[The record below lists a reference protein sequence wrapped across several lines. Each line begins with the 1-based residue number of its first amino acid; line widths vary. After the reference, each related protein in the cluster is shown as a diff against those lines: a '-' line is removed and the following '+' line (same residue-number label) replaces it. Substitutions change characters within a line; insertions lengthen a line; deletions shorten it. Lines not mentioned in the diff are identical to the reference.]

1 MTKQE
6 ILEAIDSTIV
16 ANDKKAITAES
27 LANILR
33 EIATATPEGGGN
45 SGGEEVLK
53 FLLFDPMFGPEILD
67 YGDGVFSRDVVNAF
81 KEELLEGDATGMYES
96 IFKYYDKIFDN
107 NAVAY
112 SKLKEAALAG
122 KGVQAV
128 VDMSEISLIFTKWMY
143 EMQGIILDEA
153 GISAQFPAT
162 AFYSGM
168 SYMGEF
174 EGEAVVYIESEL
186 LSSMFDMK
194 GFVGMIL
201 HEDGGFSIDTL
212 TYILYI
218 PKEDYILEE
227 AEIKSNTKLYN
238 YLTSSADL
246 SLLTVMYSDGYNTY
260 EILPLSIST
269 TTKSVTFL
277 LDTDVMKATLSE
289 DGSVTTTKI
298 GSINTTA

>member
-33 EIATATPEGGGN
+33 EMATATPEGGNGG

-53 FLLFDPMFGPEILD
+53 FLMFDPMIGPEILD
-67 YGDGVFSRDVVNAF
+67 YGDGIFSRDVVNAF
-81 KEELLEGDATGMYES
+81 KNEVLGGDTSMYGP
-96 IFKYYDKIFDN
+96 IFQYYDKMFDN

-128 VDMSEISLIFTKWMY
+128 ADMSEIYTTFIKLMY
-143 EMQGIILDEA
+143 EMQGIILDEI
-153 GISAQFPAT
+153 GVSTQFPAT
-162 AFYSGM
+162 AFCLYL
-168 SYMGEF
+168 SYMGAF
-174 EGEAVVYIESEL
+174 EGEIVVVIESETFSTML
-186 LSSMFDMK
+186 GMK
-194 GFVGMIL
+194 GFVGML
-201 HEDGGFSIDTL
+201 LQEDGSFSIEPSTH
-212 TYILYI
+212 TLYI
-218 PKEDYILEE
+218 PKEDYTLGETF
-227 AEIKSNTKLYN
+227 IKSNIKVYN
-238 YLTSSADL
+238 YLTYTADL
-246 SLLTVMYSDGYNTY
+246 SLLTVMCSDGANTH

-289 DGSVTTTKI
+289 DGSVTITKI
-298 GSINTTA
+298 GSINTIA